1 MTQILGL
8 HPLTSLDW
16 TQTAHRYPTVA
27 PYKTS
32 QNVEGQRNVDIHKDN
47 VILTPA
53 SKIKVFQPFPLAIT
67 KHFRIKK
74 ILEF

>member
-27 PYKTS
+27 PYKTF
-32 QNVEGQRNVDIHKDN
+32 QNVDGQRNVDIHKDN
-47 VILTPA
+47 IILTSA
-53 SKIKVFQPFPLAIT
+53 SKIKVFNHSP
-67 KHFRIKK
+67 
-74 ILEF
+74 